1 MLRISTRAVLFAMLG
16 FSMSTQADTLG
27 PLDGRSPD
35 PSQMSEM
42 SVEVGYVSEDDFS
55 SFSGRFNYQYTP
67 LVTLYGD
74 LGLVDL
80 GDSADGTAFGI
91 GARYYLENQRIVP
104 ELDLAVRAS
113 YHMGSVERGTLAGV
127 DADLSEL
134 TVAVHFGGKEAFYS
148 NGIKW
153 YGVLSYNRLAFET
166 TFGGVRTDVNDT
178 EIGLG
183 AGVYM
188 PLGPG
193 EVYAGVENIDE
204 MYVGIGYRHFLGGA
218 GY

>member
-1 MLRISTRAVLFAMLG
+1 MLRNSARAFLFVLLG
-16 FSMSTQADTLG
+16 FSMTAQADTFG

-35 PSQMSEM
+35 PSQMSQM
-42 SVEVGYVSEDDFS
+42 SVEVGYVSEGDFS
-55 SFSGRFNYQYTP
+55 TIAGRFNYQYSS

-74 LGLVDL
+74 FGLVDI
-80 GDSADGTAFGI
+80 GDNADGNAFGF
-91 GARYYLENQRIVP
+91 GARYYLENQRIMP
-104 ELDLAVRAS
+104 EWDLAVRAS
-113 YHMGSVERGTLAGV
+113 YHTSSIDVGAGA
-127 DADLSEL
+127 DFDLSEM
-134 TVAVHFGGKEAFYS
+134 TFAAHFGGKEAFYS

-153 YGVLSYNRLAFET
+153 YGVLSYNRLSSET
-166 TFGGVRTDVNDT
+166 AIGDDNET

-193 EVYAGVENIDE
+193 EVYVGVENIDE

-218 GY
+218 SY